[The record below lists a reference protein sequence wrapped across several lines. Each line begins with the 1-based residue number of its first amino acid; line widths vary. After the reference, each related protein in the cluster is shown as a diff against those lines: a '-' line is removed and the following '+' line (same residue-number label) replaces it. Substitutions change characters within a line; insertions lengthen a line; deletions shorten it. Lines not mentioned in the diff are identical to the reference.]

1 MRARAPWLCFPF
13 LVVALLAPS
22 PAAAASPLDIPAA
35 VPAKFRALVRAR
47 LHSPKPRK
55 SSWEPRFQLQ
65 TRRGYDLEVIG
76 VDDIV
81 GILVTRHQG
90 TKPSSRRRSRRGTAV
105 TAYVAR
111 GTVTSRRIE
120 ASFGKFGEVAVRFRP
135 SPRPRKSTPRRRCK
149 GRERFANRS
158 GVFVGSVRFTGEHR
172 YLAVRA
178 HRVKGG
184 IRTPLGRRCAPSRPR
199 VPSRRYSRP
208 VGGGADPFFQASF
221 LQAGW
226 REALASRGAPYPP
239 DRQEDPRPGG
249 HGREHGV
256 DGQGALRLFDL
267 VVSCLPAKRRVDGS
281 HAEAATSLC
290 WHRLVCCRRRRDD
303 NLDRP
308 PLGRFSRRTAPAA
321 RRPAVPGRAGIRLL
335 IPDGDPHHRP
345 FARDPG

>member
-226 REALASRGAPYPP
+226 REALASRELLTLQIGK
-239 DRQEDPRPGG
+239 RT
-249 HGREHGV
+249 
-256 DGQGALRLFDL
+256 L
-267 VVSCLPAKRRVDGS
+267 VLAVTEESMGSMARVRYAFSISSSRAFQQND
-281 HAEAATSLC
+281 ELTAATL
-290 WHRLVCCRRRRDD
+290 
-303 NLDRP
+303 RP
-308 PLGRFSRRTAPAA
+308 PP
-321 RRPAVPGRAGIRLL
+321 
-335 IPDGDPHHRP
+335 P
-345 FARDPG
+345 FAGTGSYAAAADGTTTWTGRLSAAFPGARHLPLAGPQFQVELESGY